1 MNERHVVV
9 FHIASFQKLAFLFF
23 FLKIYRFHY
32 LRFKNKKWRGKED
45 ERERHRMGVHPVF
58 CRWKKNIYH
67 SLEYMSRNR
76 DKMYAYILTNSK
88 GQELE
93 LKWKLNKGLILY
105 ITLIKGYLTRF
116 DILSENETKNV
127 RHFVVA

>member
-1 MNERHVVV
+1 
-9 FHIASFQKLAFLFF
+9 
-23 FLKIYRFHY
+23 
-32 LRFKNKKWRGKED
+32 
-45 ERERHRMGVHPVF
+45 
-58 CRWKKNIYH
+58 
-67 SLEYMSRNR
+67 
-76 DKMYAYILTNSK
+76 MYAYILTNSK

-127 RHFVVA
+127 RHFVDA

>member
-1 MNERHVVV
+1 
-9 FHIASFQKLAFLFF
+9 
-23 FLKIYRFHY
+23 
-32 LRFKNKKWRGKED
+32 
-45 ERERHRMGVHPVF
+45 
-58 CRWKKNIYH
+58 
-67 SLEYMSRNR
+67 MSRNR

-116 DILSENETKNV
+116 DILSEKNV

>member
-1 MNERHVVV
+1 
-9 FHIASFQKLAFLFF
+9 
-23 FLKIYRFHY
+23 
-32 LRFKNKKWRGKED
+32 
-45 ERERHRMGVHPVF
+45 
-58 CRWKKNIYH
+58 
-67 SLEYMSRNR
+67 
-76 DKMYAYILTNSK
+76 MYAYILTNSK

-116 DILSENETKNV
+116 DILSENETKNA

>member
-32 LRFKNKKWRGKED
+32 LRSKNKKWRGKED

-93 LKWKLNKGLILY
+93 LKWKLNKELILY

>member
-1 MNERHVVV
+1 
-9 FHIASFQKLAFLFF
+9 
-23 FLKIYRFHY
+23 
-32 LRFKNKKWRGKED
+32 
-45 ERERHRMGVHPVF
+45 MGVHPVF

-76 DKMYAYILTNSK
+76 DKIYAYILTNSK